1 MKHGKTFAGNTRHG
15 GNWSYK
21 EYEIFPLCRIFSM
34 GERDPRKN

>member
-21 EYEIFPLCRIFSM
+21 EYEIFPPLSNLFH
-34 GERDPRKN
+34 G